1 MSIYVLLAY
10 MNFVGKDNDTLKGL
24 FDFKDTM

>member
-10 MNFVGKDNDTLKGL
+10 MNFVGKYNATLKGL
-24 FDFKDTM
+24 LNFKVTI

>member
-10 MNFVGKDNDTLKGL
+10 MNFVGKDNTNFLGFL
-24 FDFKDTM
+24 NFKATI